1 MVKKAKRE
9 RAAPLEKAGA
19 STDQVETAL
28 EQAQGCV
35 DRLAFDEALEH
46 YRAAL
51 KLAPDNVAVLD
62 GMGEACVQL
71 GDIET
76 AQQVLERSVALAP
89 DGDAGRYMNLGQ
101 MSEGE
106 EALRWYESGVQRL
119 RAERGALEQA
129 SGSRTELQER
139 WATSTQALATALCSV
154 AEMFMTDFCD
164 EPEAEQRCEALACEA
179 VELVQGLQEQ
189 LLAEPYQT
197 LASLRLSQERP
208 DEAGPLL
215 DKVLA
220 IIQATVD
227 TPSQPPPE
235 LRVSTAKLLMEV
247 GRPDD
252 ALELL
257 QALRMEQDDS
267 LELWYLLCCAALQA
281 DEVELAAAEAAAAL
295 EFAESDACPEDE
307 KEWMEQL
314 QELQADIA
322 ESAAAAP
329 Q

>member
-1 MVKKAKRE
+1 MVKKSKKSE
-9 RAAPLEKAGA
+9 RSEPVEKAGA
-19 STDQVETAL
+19 STDQLEALL
-28 EQAQGCV
+28 EQAQGCA
-35 DRLAFDEALEH
+35 DSLAFDEALEH

-51 KLAPDNVAVLD
+51 ELDPDNVAALD

-71 GDIET
+71 GDMET
-76 AQQVLERSVALAP
+76 ARQVLERSVALAP

-119 RAERGALEQA
+119 RTERSALEQA

-139 WATSTQALATALCSV
+139 WAASASTLATALCSV
-154 AEMFMTDFCD
+154 AEMYMTDFCD
-164 EPEAEQRCEALACEA
+164 EEEAEEKCEALACEA

-215 DKVLA
+215 DKTLA
-220 IIQATVD
+220 IIVVRGVEGRERGPRGRAKREGRGARVGGWWRGRQALCPPPAPRLCMMQATVD
-227 TPSQPPPE
+227 TPSQPPLE

-257 QALRMEQDDS
+257 QA
-267 LELWYLLCCAALQA
+267 
-281 DEVELAAAEAAAAL
+281 
-295 EFAESDACPEDE
+295 P
-307 KEWMEQL
+307 
-314 QELQADIA
+314 
-322 ESAAAAP
+322 
-329 Q
+329 